1 MERKTEMKRIIRVG
15 SRKSRLALAQSQLIL
30 NQLQSAHPDYQFE
43 IVPYQTLGDQL
54 QHVSLQKI
62 GGKGVFVKDIE
73 RALQAGQ
80 IDLAIHS
87 LKDMPAILAEG
98 TCLGAISQ
106 REDVR
111 DCLIF
116 QDCGMTLEQLPT
128 NAVVATSSLRRKL
141 QLARLRPDLEYVDLR
156 GNIDSRIEKVK
167 RGDYSAII
175 LAVAGIKRLGILDQ
189 IAERCQF
196 LESDRFVPAVAQAAL
211 GMQCR
216 EEDQELRDL
225 LAAVHDPET
234 AACVQIERQ
243 VLALLQAD
251 CTYPVGAL
259 AIKTD
264 LAYKLEVMLGQ
275 ESGTCVYQTVTGRE
289 PEVLAHQAL
298 TKLKPFG
305 FDLRL

>member
-1 MERKTEMKRIIRVG
+1 MKRVIRVG

-30 NQLQSAHPDYQFE
+30 NQLQAGHPEYQFE

-73 RALQAGQ
+73 RALQEGQ

-87 LKDMPAILAEG
+87 LKDMPALLAEG
-98 TCLGAISQ
+98 TCLGAISK

-116 QDCGMTLEQLPT
+116 HESGITLDQLPA

-167 RGDYSAII
+167 RGDYSAIV
-175 LAVAGIKRLGILDQ
+175 LAVAGIKRLGILNQ
-189 IAERCQF
+189 IEERCQF
-196 LESDRFVPAVAQAAL
+196 LESDRFIPAVAQAAL
-211 GMQCR
+211 GLQCR
-216 EEDQELRDL
+216 EEDQELRTL
-225 LAAVHDPET
+225 LTAVHDIET
-234 AACVQIERQ
+234 ASCVQIERQ

-259 AIKTD
+259 AVKTD

-275 ESGTCVYQTVTGRE
+275 ESGVCVYQTVTGRE
-289 PEVLAHQAL
+289 PETLAYQAL
-298 TKLKPFG
+298 TNMKQCG